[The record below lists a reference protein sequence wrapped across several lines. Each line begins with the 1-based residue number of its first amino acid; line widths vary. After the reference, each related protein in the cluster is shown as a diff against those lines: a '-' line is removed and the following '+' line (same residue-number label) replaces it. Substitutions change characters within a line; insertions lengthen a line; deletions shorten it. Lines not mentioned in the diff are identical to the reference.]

1 MVNQREVE
9 RQLASVDGNLLSDG
23 VFQQLR
29 RVGMLIYQLLDDCI
43 SNKLMSLF
51 YEEFVSLIE
60 SRMSMRVAL
69 MRQRN

>member
-9 RQLASVDGNLLSDG
+9 RQLVSVDGNLLSDG

-43 SNKLMSLF
+43 SDKLMSLF
-51 YEEFVSLIE
+51 YEEFVGLIE
-60 SRMSMRVAL
+60 NRMSMRIAL